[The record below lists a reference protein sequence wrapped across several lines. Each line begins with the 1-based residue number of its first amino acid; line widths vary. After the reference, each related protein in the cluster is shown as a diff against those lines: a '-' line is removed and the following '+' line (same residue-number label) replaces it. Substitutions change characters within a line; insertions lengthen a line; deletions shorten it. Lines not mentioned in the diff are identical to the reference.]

1 MKALISIMIITIGV
15 LVFLVVGTDTTVTET
30 TVTQSQSEETMT
42 TEDISSGNLSADKVA
57 KTGDSSTLYA
67 KNTSDNSNGSDN
79 QDNLRYDDSNASYN
93 QDNSNYGNNSASYNQ
108 SSSSYGNSSSTY
120 SQDNSNTSNSQMNA
134 DTSKTT
140 DRQATTTETTEA
152 KETDANEEQEQDQ
165 EKEKYQRLYDNGIM
179 WYGNTGTLAVEYE
192 SSHAQTTG
200 IGFRVHYDSS
210 SIRPVN
216 ITQFPVDAI
225 VTTSPEGAMV
235 DSSDRDMNP
244 STDAFLTFAWASIY
258 GQWPQTNQ
266 LTLAS
271 IDFEKVNGGSTNY
284 TATYSV
290 ISVPAGFELI
300 N

>member
-15 LVFLVVGTDTTVTET
+15 LVFLVVGTDTTVIDTS
-30 TVTQSQSEETMT
+30 VTQDQSEDTISL
-42 TEDISSGNLSADKVA
+42 EDTASDGLSADKA
-57 KTGDSSTLYA
+57 TKSGDSSKLYA
-67 KNTSDNSNGSDN
+67 KNTSDKNNVSGNEN
-79 QDNLRYDDSNASYN
+79 NLRYEDTDASYN
-93 QDNSNYGNNSASYNQ
+93 QDNSSYGNNSVPYSK
-108 SSSSYGNSSSTY
+108 SSSNDGNNSPSY
-120 SQDNSNTSNSQMNA
+120 SQGNSNTSNSQINA
-134 DTSKTT
+134 DRT
-140 DRQATTTETTEA
+140 DNTDKQANTTETAKTEA
-152 KETDANEEQEQDQ
+152 TDATEKPV
-165 EKEKYQRLYDNGIM
+165 KEKYQRLYDNGIM

-192 SSHAQTTG
+192 SSHAETTG

-210 SIRPVN
+210 SIRPTN

-271 IDFEKVNGGSTNY
+271 IDFEKINGGSTNY
-284 TATYSV
+284 TVSYSV
-290 ISVPAGFELI
+290 ISVPAGFQLI